1 MRLIDNWWVVLKRS
15 WTARAGY
22 ILAALNGTSIAVY
35 LYTSSLPFAP
45 IWLILLNG
53 AFGVAI
59 PLLRIKQQKS
69 ISGDQQ

>member
-1 MRLIDNWWVVLKRS
+1 MRLIKNWGDVLKRS
-15 WTARAGY
+15 WTAWAGY
-22 ILAALNGTSIAVY
+22 LLASLNGISIAVY
-35 LYTSSLPFAP
+35 LYTSSLPLAP